1 MASCDFLVEE
11 SAHDP
16 PEPNGPMTYPTPP
29 RPTRAA
35 REAGFEHIS
44 STSVRMPPS
53 TKSGSRRN
61 GTVDEGLGLIG
72 DFSIEHRLALSFDD
86 IQAFSAG

>member
-11 SAHDP
+11 SARNP
-16 PEPNGPMTYPTPP
+16 PEPNRPTTYPTPP

-35 REAGFEHIS
+35 REAGFEQIL
-44 STSVRMPPS
+44 STSARMPLS

-61 GTVDEGLGLIG
+61 GTVEEGLGLVG
-72 DFSIEHRLALSFDD
+72 DFSVEHRLALSIHD
-86 IQAFSAG
+86 IHTISAG